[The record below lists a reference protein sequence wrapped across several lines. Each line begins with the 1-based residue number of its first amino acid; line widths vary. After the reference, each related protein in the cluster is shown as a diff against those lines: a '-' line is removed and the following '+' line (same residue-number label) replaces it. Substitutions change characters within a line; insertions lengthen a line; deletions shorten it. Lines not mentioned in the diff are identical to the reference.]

1 MPTARVLLS
10 VIALLTAAACSAPG
24 PAAGPPPAGAAPDP
38 GFGHVHGVDL
48 NPADG
53 MIYAATHTGVFR
65 LEPDG
70 PQRIAERYQDTMGF
84 VVAGPDLFLG
94 SGHPDLREPGS
105 PHLGLI
111 RSTDRAQTWTTVA
124 LAGEADFHSLTV
136 SGSTVYGLDS
146 TDGLVMR
153 SDDYG
158 VTWQT
163 GAVLAAADLEVD
175 PANPRRVL
183 GTTRDGLQESSD
195 GGITFTASGNQ
206 PPRLLVMVDHVPGSD
221 GTGVPALAGVDPDG
235 GVWHSTGTGWS
246 QIGALSGAPQAF
258 SVLSDGR
265 YAAATEEGVLTSD
278 DAGRTWRAIA
288 ATAS

>member
-1 MPTARVLLS
+1 MSTTRVLLS
-10 VIALLTAAACSAPG
+10 VTALLTAAACSAPG
-24 PAAGPPPAGAAPDP
+24 PAAAPPPAGAAPDP

-70 PQRIAERYQDTMGF
+70 PQRIADRYQDTMGF

-94 SGHPDLREPGS
+94 SGHPDPREPGP

-111 RSTDRAQTWTTVA
+111 RSTDRAETWTTVA

-153 SDDYG
+153 SDDDG
-158 VTWQT
+158 VTWLT
-163 GAVLAAADLEVD
+163 GAVLTAADLEVD

-183 GTTRDGLQESSD
+183 ATTRDGLQESSD
-195 GGITFTASGNQ
+195 GGITFSDSENQ
-206 PPRLLVMVDHVPGSD
+206 PPRLLVMVDHVPGGD
-221 GTGVPALAGVDPDG
+221 GAGVPALAGVDPDG
-235 GVWHSTGTGWS
+235 GVWESTVTGWS
-246 QIGALSGAPQAF
+246 QAGALSGAPQAF
-258 SVLSDGR
+258 SVLPDGR
-265 YAAATEEGVLTSD
+265 YAAATEDGVVTSE
-278 DAGRTWRAIA
+278 DAGRTWRAVA
-288 ATAS
+288 ATAG